1 MADKNQLVVYREA
14 RELLRLVAK
23 ISDGVRFGDLS
34 NQIRRSG
41 ISVVSNIA
49 EGAGSG
55 SDRSFAR
62 FVKIAR
68 GSVNELEVQL
78 EMASDL
84 GVDVGGAV
92 ALASRV
98 GKRLTVLLRC
108 LESG

>member
-1 MADKNQLVVYREA
+1 MADKNQLVVYQEA
-14 RELLRLVAK
+14 RELLRLVAQ
-23 ISDGVRFGDLS
+23 ISDGVRFGDLA
-34 NQIRRSG
+34 NQMRRSG

-84 GVDVGGAV
+84 GVDVHGSIF
-92 ALASRV
+92 LASVV
-98 GKRLTVLLRC
+98 GKRLTCLLRR
-108 LESG
+108 LEPG